1 MSEDY
6 LLELIAQNEQII
18 ELLSG
23 IAQFTTIL
31 TTLLTWLTALIAILV
46 TVVIIK
52 RVFGFFFNRI

>member
-1 MSEDY
+1 MSEEY

-23 IAQFTTIL
+23 IAQFTSIL
-31 TTLLTWLTALIAILV
+31 TTMLTWLTALIAILV
-46 TVVIIK
+46 SVVIIK